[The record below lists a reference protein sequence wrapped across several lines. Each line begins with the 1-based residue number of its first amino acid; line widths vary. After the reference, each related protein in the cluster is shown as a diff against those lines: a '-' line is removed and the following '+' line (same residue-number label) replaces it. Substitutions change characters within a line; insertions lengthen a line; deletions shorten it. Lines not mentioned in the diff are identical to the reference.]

1 MNQYHIYEA
10 IGRGKHSTVYK
21 GRKKKSIEYY
31 AIKSVEK
38 AQKTR
43 VLQEVRTLHSLDHHN
58 VLKFYAWYETSAHLW
73 LVLEYCVGGD
83 LLTLLK
89 QDARL
94 PEESIHDFARDLLQA
109 LQFLHSKGV
118 IYCDL
123 KPSNI
128 LLDEN
133 GRLKLCDFGLARRL
147 GDISKNS
154 VQQLPQAKRG
164 TPCYMAPELFQ
175 DGGVHSFGSDL
186 WALGCVMYECFAGR
200 PPFVSTSFT
209 ELVNAILTESPP
221 PIRNSTSEFQ
231 NLVGRLLVKDPA
243 KRIQWPE
250 LREHPFWRTKFHSV
264 ALPPQPALVNF
275 LRMAQKNSSPR
286 GDIAASRHASSNTA
300 APSPDKRPAREKSSK
315 LSDAQ
320 GSGRKGAS
328 PASNGDACAE
338 ETGSVENDP
347 AAETGRIKRTSEP
360 ATCASPLKEESANV
374 NGAVNVLRLSKIVK
388 SNLQKEGHGE
398 SYRQNVH
405 NAPPAT
411 DADVTIENHDQE
423 LDFAEATE
431 SDGDEEDEAGA
442 SPSRPAVPSAVVNSE
457 KEAEQEPS
465 PVQQMPS
472 EPKPEGTSSG
482 EAVQPPSRDSESNG
496 DGSNVSKSDERERER
511 ERESMRQD
519 AMRLEV
525 AATPPGVGVPRKL
538 QRQTSD
544 TREVKKH
551 SPAPA
556 SQPAAESL
564 HASLTLSQALWHP
577 SDLSVRPI
585 MINRRIEKGP
595 ETAFDARSLPVD
607 PLPFGDFVKLA
618 PEALDSFINRIVT
631 TIHGSS
637 SVNDKLNTLRYV
649 ESLCSNIDAANLLI
663 NGPLMPL
670 LVKTLR
676 TSKLPALRVQIAF
689 VMGLLVRHA
698 TLIEDELAGSGII
711 SVLTETLRD
720 KQEKVRRCA
729 MATLGEL
736 LFYIATQTEGSPRS
750 GAQSESGAKDG
761 RSSSVWQVS
770 STTIALVAS
779 VLRKGEDDV
788 TQHYALKTI
797 ENISSQGWEWA
808 SRFSGREVL
817 SNLCHTFK
825 SSAKPE
831 AIRAA
836 AGSCLVRLA
845 RFSQTTMP
853 SVLEKL
859 PVKDLVAGLSRGSPK
874 EQQVSLNL
882 LNMALSLSVS
892 GNISNINKL
901 LLSLLEEKALVPSL
915 MALMEQG
922 PEVLRGKAFVCAG
935 LLCKNNRRW
944 IPSLCNAKLMPVV
957 ERSMK
962 EKDPYVQ
969 QCVEALV
976 QAVIS
981 IVPDILESICAD
993 VSQLASARRPS
1004 STSSR
1009 GQPRSAVP
1017 LFPVVLHLFNSPPL
1031 KSRLV
1036 SEQVIKLLVRALQQ
1050 VETLSFQGH
1059 DEFQSTLLQ
1068 IIEVLSQQ
1076 SALVLRYPDTFIAQV
1091 LPSLAQLY
1099 KTNTDGD
1106 MRFLCFKIFFDIL
1119 MLYLEDISA
1128 SNGDSS
1134 LQRGPTCMT
1143 RMEPI
1148 IGKHFLP
1155 LYHKLVEDEDP
1166 IPMYAHKLLVM
1177 LLDHKCIKVADIL
1190 QLKLVSQ
1197 FFEFLFDDLSTINLH
1212 NVRLCL
1218 FLASAPEVDSNTLS
1232 SLKVV
1237 GRIGA
1242 LLDFVHAK
1250 GMEDFLDPVLSVCK
1264 FFLVRNAASSGKT
1277 GGNEKG
1283 EGLIEGIGELC
1294 AHSGIFLELCASHE
1308 PRISETATE
1317 CLVHAAKAAP
1327 RATAGGVLSNLSRVA
1342 QVLESYA
1349 ERHDIQHR
1357 LLYVVSVICRERRAA
1372 ASSETSSPGPKFS
1385 NSDYITLENVVVR
1398 LRKSSSP
1405 QVAEAAV
1412 SAAYDLQRLPRQS

>member
-94 PEESIHDFARDLLQA
+94 PEESIHDFARDLVQA

-154 VQQLPQAKRG
+154 LQQLPQAKRG

-209 ELVNAILTESPP
+209 ELVNSILTEVPP
-221 PIRNSTSEFQ
+221 PIRNSTNEFQ

-250 LREHPFWRTKFHSV
+250 LREHPFWRTKFQSV
-264 ALPPQPALVNF
+264 PLPPQPALLNF
-275 LRMAQKNSSPR
+275 LRMAQKSGTPR
-286 GDIAASRHASSNTA
+286 VDITASRHATPNA
-300 APSPDKRPAREKSSK
+300 APSIDERSRENQKNEWSSY
-315 LSDAQ
+315 L
-320 GSGRKGAS
+320 RFL
-328 PASNGDACAE
+328 
-338 ETGSVENDP
+338 
-347 AAETGRIKRTSEP
+347 
-360 ATCASPLKEESANV
+360 LKEESARA
-374 NGAVNVLRLSKIVK
+374 NGVVNVLRLSKIVK
-388 SNLQKEGHGE
+388 SNLQKEGQGE

-405 NAPPAT
+405 NAPA
-411 DADVTIENHDQE
+411 ANNSDVTIVNHDQE
-423 LDFAEATE
+423 LDFAEVTE
-431 SDGDEEDEAGA
+431 NDVDEEDESGP
-442 SPSRPAVPSAVVNSE
+442 SPSGPAVPSAVPSSE
-457 KEAEQEPS
+457 KEGEQKSS
-465 PVQQMPS
+465 PLQQMPC
-472 EPKPEGTSSG
+472 EEVPESTSSG
-482 EAVQPPSRDSESNG
+482 QVVQPPNQEAENIG
-496 DGSNVSKSDERERER
+496 DGKNGLKSEETETIKH
-511 ERESMRQD
+511 D
-519 AMRLEV
+519 AVLLEV

-544 TREVKKH
+544 IREIKKNTPVP
-551 SPAPA
+551 S
-556 SQPAAESL
+556 SQPTAEPVQ
-564 HASLTLSQALWHP
+564 ASLTLSQALWHP
-577 SDLSVRPI
+577 SDLAVRPI

-595 ETAFDARSLPVD
+595 ETAFDVRSLPVD
-607 PLPFGDFVKLA
+607 PLQFGDFIKLA
-618 PEALDSFINRIVT
+618 PEAVDSFVNRIVT
-631 TIHGSS
+631 NIHGSS
-637 SVNDKLNTLRYV
+637 SVNEKVNTLRYV
-649 ESLCSNIDAANLLI
+649 ESLCSNTDAANLLI

-711 SVLTETLRD
+711 NVLTETLRD

-736 LFYIATQTEGSPRS
+736 LFYIATQSEGSPRS
-750 GAQSESGAKDG
+750 ATPSDSGARDG
-761 RSSSVWQVS
+761 RSSSTWQVS
-770 STTIALVAS
+770 STTVALVAS

-808 SRFSGREVL
+808 SRFTSREVL

-825 SSAKPE
+825 SPAKPE
-831 AIRAA
+831 AIRAS
-836 AGSCLVRLA
+836 AGSCLVRLV
-845 RFSQTTMP
+845 RFSPTTMP
-853 SVLEKL
+853 SVLDKL
-859 PVKDLVAGLSRGSPK
+859 PFKDLVAGLSRGSPK

-882 LNMALSLSVS
+882 LNMALTGS
-892 GNISNINKL
+892 GNSSNMNKQL
-901 LLSLLEEKALVPSL
+901 MSLLEEKALVPSL
-915 MALMEQG
+915 MTLMEQSL
-922 PEVLRGKAFVCAG
+922 EVLRGKAFVCAG

-944 IPSLCNAKLMPVV
+944 LPSLCSAKLMPVV

-969 QCVEALV
+969 QGVEALV
-976 QAVIS
+976 QIILS
-981 IVPDILESICAD
+981 LVPDILESISSD
-993 VSQLASARRPS
+993 ILQLPNGRRPS

-1009 GQPRSAVP
+1009 GQPRSSVP
-1017 LFPVVLHLFNSPPL
+1017 LFPVVLHLFNSPAV

-1036 SEQVIKLLVRALQQ
+1036 SEQVIKQLVRALQQ

-1076 SALVLRYPDTFIAQV
+1076 SVVVLRYPDAFIAQV

-1128 SNGDSS
+1128 SNGESS
-1134 LQRGPTCMT
+1134 SQSPSLERGPTCMT

-1155 LYHKLVEDEDP
+1155 LYQKLVEDEDP

-1264 FFLVRNAASSGKT
+1264 FFLVRNAGTSGKT
-1277 GGNEKG
+1277 GWNEKG

-1294 AHSGIFLELCASHE
+1294 SHSGIFLQLCESHE
-1308 PRISETATE
+1308 PRISDTATE

-1327 RATAGGVLSNLSRVA
+1327 RATAGGVLSNLSRLA

-1349 ERHDIQHR
+1349 ERYDIQHR
-1357 LLYVVSVICRERRAA
+1357 LLYVVSVICRDRRAA
-1372 ASSETSSPGPKFS
+1372 VNDSPSAAPKFS
-1385 NSDYITLENVVVR
+1385 NSDYIALENVVVR

-1405 QVAEAAV
+1405 QVADAAV
-1412 SAAYDLQRLPRQS
+1412 SAAFDLQRLPRHS